1 MSQSTQ
7 QQQSDYEP
15 PLSVVSNRDHA
26 QPSHEVAFSKR
37 TRWGQA
43 VTHSGRLR
51 YMIEDYGGAS
61 GMKRRE
67 ILDENYEGIWQ

>member
-1 MSQSTQ
+1 VSRPTQ

-15 PLSVVSNRDHA
+15 PRSVVLNRDHA
-26 QPSHEVAFSKR
+26 RPSHEVAFSKR

-61 GMKRRE
+61 GLKRRE
-67 ILDENYEGIWQ
+67 ILDENYKGRWQ